1 MYYFTIKKTV
11 MLKKMLG
18 IKNHRL
24 FYCIKLEQ
32 TTGQVRQNVR
42 ADGIRDAHNGKSG
55 IEWFL

>member
-1 MYYFTIKKTV
+1 MMTKVV
-11 MLKKMLG
+11 MLKRMLEM
-18 IKNHRL
+18 KKHRL